1 MNNID
6 INFATKKDLDDVSK
20 IESNCHLSPWTSKNF
35 IDSYEAKNLFRVLRN
50 ENDIIGY
57 YVALFAADECQLL
70 NITVKSELQKK
81 GFGQL
86 MLKNLFIDCRKAD
99 ISNIFL
105 EVRKSNLLAIRLY
118 EKNGFNEIGIRNNYY
133 KNKGNNTNEDAI
145 LMGLAL

>member
-1 MNNID
+1 MNNTH
-6 INFATKKDLDDVSK
+6 INFAKKKDLDDITK
-20 IESNCHLSPWTSKNF
+20 IESNCHLSPWTRMNF
-35 IDSYEAKNLFRVLRN
+35 TDSYEAKNLFKVLRN

-57 YVALFAADECQLL
+57 YIALFATDECQLL
-70 NITVKSELQKK
+70 NITVKPELQKN

-86 MLKNLFIDCRKAD
+86 MLKSLFADCRKAHM
-99 ISNIFL
+99 SNIFL

-133 KNKGNNTNEDAI
+133 KNKGKDTNEDAI